1 MRTIV
6 NGRQHPTEKLAEY
19 VESQLEEANQSLKSY
34 VQDTTDFL
42 RKLSTVNQP
51 LSNSSILFC
60 MDVKALYP
68 SIPRQEAREVIA
80 KVLNQRQKKE
90 VDTNTILQMM
100 DAVLENNN
108 FSFNNKQYIQTE
120 GTAIGSKLGRNYA
133 CVYMGD
139 WERILLEQ
147 CNVQPLFYV
156 RYIDDIFGIWS
167 GTEADLLHFHE
178 MANGIHPNI
187 QLDLRFSKSS
197 IEFLDVNVSIEKGY
211 LSTDLYSKPTD
222 KHMYLN
228 KKSSHP
234 ESTKKSIPF
243 GLGIR
248 ARRICSTDEGYFK
261 QREKI
266 KTNLRKC
273 GYSNKDVE
281 DQLAKVDKLNRSD
294 LLNYRKNNKKC
305 NRVPFVLNYSR
316 GLPNIHQILK
326 KRQQILENSDRL
338 KLAFHNT
345 PIVAFRRDKNLKDI
359 LVHKKH
365 NNLFF
370 KKQHLSEPCGAKKM
384 CYV

>member
-1 MRTIV
+1 
-6 NGRQHPTEKLAEY
+6 
-19 VESQLEEANQSLKSY
+19 
-34 VQDTTDFL
+34 
-42 RKLSTVNQP
+42 
-51 LSNSSILFC
+51 
-60 MDVKALYP
+60 
-68 SIPRQEAREVIA
+68 
-80 KVLNQRQKKE
+80 
-90 VDTNTILQMM
+90 
-100 DAVLENNN
+100 
-108 FSFNNKQYIQTE
+108 
-120 GTAIGSKLGRNYA
+120 
-133 CVYMGD
+133 
-139 WERILLEQ
+139 
-147 CNVQPLFYV
+147 
-156 RYIDDIFGIWS
+156 
-167 GTEADLLHFHE
+167 

-197 IEFLDVNVSIEKGY
+197 IEFLDVNISIEKGF

-326 KRQQILENSDRL
+326 KRQKILENSDRL

-370 KKQHLSEPCGAKKM
+370 
-384 CYV
+384 